1 MIGHLVGIR
10 DHRSRNP
17 LTLHDRHKRDIC
29 NREGLGRRDEND
41 PPLAV
46 ESGSL
51 SINGRFA
58 FRTTIVP
65 ENGNAMT
72 IKEDIPD
79 ILLGKRVQSLRG
91 LDVNP
96 ASVTSSYYDLIY
108 RRKNHQRVM
117 SISAGLTVKK
127 LNMI

>member
-17 LTLHDRHKRDIC
+17 LTLHDRYERNIC

-41 PPLAV
+41 PPWTV

-72 IKEDIPD
+72 IEEDIPD
-79 ILLGKRVQSLRG
+79 VLLGKRVQSLRG
-91 LDVNP
+91 LNVNL
-96 ASVTSSYYDLIY
+96 ASATSAYNDLIY
-108 RRKNHQRVM
+108 RSINHLQVM
-117 SISAGLTVKK
+117 LISAVLTVKK
-127 LNMI
+127 LNKF

>member
-29 NREGLGRRDEND
+29 DREGLGRRNEND
-41 PPLAV
+41 PSLTV
-46 ESGSL
+46 ESGSF

-72 IKEDIPD
+72 IEEDIPD
-79 ILLGKRVQSLRG
+79 ILLGKRIQSFGG

-96 ASVTSSYYDLIY
+96 ASATSAYYDLIY
-108 RRKNHQRVM
+108 RRKNHQQVM
-117 SISAGLTVKK
+117 LISAVLTVKK
-127 LNMI
+127 LNKF